1 MSPSWRSVRFRVH
14 LSAGALAACEVQGR
28 GRGARVLR
36 KARFGYE
43 PGARGTAML
52 SLREWIG
59 GETRRRRPLL
69 EWVLGAS
76 EARYLMLPW
85 TPDLA
90 DPGFRD
96 ALAAALFEQQFRHDP
111 ALFAVRFAVPVY
123 GQAQLAAFVPK
134 ELVAEI
140 GAHASESHCRVS
152 RIEPALALVWAR
164 FRALLRKERGTLLL
178 IDGERQLVVRHDRG
192 QIGHVSLRPFGVVT
206 TAAPAVA
213 GAGDEALRVFSSH
226 PAAAAVAAPAA
237 TLLLADGSG
246 FVAAHDADYAF
257 ALCGVF

>member
-1 MSPSWRSVRFRVH
+1 VSPSWRSARIRVH

-36 KARFGYE
+36 KARISYE
-43 PGARGTAML
+43 PGARGTAL
-52 SLREWIG
+52 AS
-59 GETRRRRPLL
+59 L

-96 ALAAALFEQQFRHDP
+96 ALAAALFEQQFRQDA
-111 ALFAVRFAVPVY
+111 ALYAVRFAAPSY
-123 GQAQLAAFVPK
+123 GHAQLAAFVPK
-134 ELVAEI
+134 ELLAEI
-140 GAHASESHCRVS
+140 DAHASESRCRVW
-152 RIEPALALVWAR
+152 RIEPAVALVWAR

-178 IDGERQLVVRHDRG
+178 IDGERQLVVRHDGG
-192 QIGHVSLRPFGVVT
+192 QIGHLALRPFGVGM
-206 TAAPAVA
+206 TAAPAGA

-226 PAAAAVAAPAA
+226 PVDAAVAAPAA
-237 TLLLADGSG
+237 SLVLADGSG
-246 FVAAHDADYAF
+246 FTAAKDADYTF

>member
-1 MSPSWRSVRFRVH
+1 MSPSWRSARIRVH

-43 PGARGTAML
+43 PGARGTAL
-52 SLREWIG
+52 VSLREWIG
-59 GETRRRRPLL
+59 DGARRRRPSL

-96 ALAAALFEQQFRHDP
+96 ALAAALFEQQFRQDP

-123 GQAQLAAFVPK
+123 GHAQLAAFVPK
-134 ELVAEI
+134 ELLAEI
-140 GAHASESHCRVS
+140 DAHASESRCRVS
-152 RIEPALALVWAR
+152 RIEPAVALVWAR

-178 IDGERQLVVRHDRG
+178 IDGERQLVVRHDEG
-192 QIGHVSLRPFGVVT
+192 QIGHVALRPFGVGM
-206 TAAPAVA
+206 TAAPAAA

-226 PAAAAVAAPAA
+226 PVDAAVAAPAA
-237 TLLLADGSG
+237 ALLLADGSG
-246 FVAAHDADYAF
+246 FVAANDAGYAF